1 MVFGHI
7 IQLLF
12 MLENQMDTYKE
23 DNVQDTYR
31 DGEEDPL
38 QRVDEGE
45 DGPDEEDDEEYQ
57 EEEDDDYE
65 PTVIGEQHHKLIDE
79 SCAGVSFLKTLF
91 QLLGKRCKPQSC
103 NVIKAP
109 AYVFFCEFLRT
120 HIIQNTYAQLLVKT

>member
-1 MVFGHI
+1 
-7 IQLLF
+7 

-23 DNVQDTYR
+23 DNEQDTYR

-65 PTVIGEQHHKLIDE
+65 PTVIGEQHRKLIGE
-79 SCAGVSFLKTLF
+79 SCAGVSFLKTLVE
-91 QLLGKRCKPQSC
+91 LSGTRCKLQSC
-103 NVIKAP
+103 NVIKTP
-109 AYVFFCEFLRT
+109 AYVFFCEFLEILRT
-120 HIIQNTYAQLLVKT
+120 HIIQNTYTQLLVKT